1 MIRRPPRSTRTDT
14 LFPYTTLFRSVSACG
29 YRRQIAGV
37 PNVDEVASASEM
49 PRVSSLRTRPRD
61 SSVAFGCPRASCSDP
76 QSSKSACEVSTG
88 LRAHFRRSERTFG
101 RLPRYGHGD
110 GDILRLPS
118 RESFVE
124 GGCIVQEN
132 RKSDGCGKGAEER
145 YS

>member
-1 MIRRPPRSTRTDT
+1 
-14 LFPYTTLFRSVSACG
+14 
-29 YRRQIAGV
+29 
-37 PNVDEVASASEM
+37 M

-132 RKSDGCGKGAEER
+132 RTTEGCRKAAQKSYSSTLCRSRLPTSREGPRSQCLVVHTGIRSEER
-145 YS
+145 RVGQDCVSTCNTRW

>member
-1 MIRRPPRSTRTDT
+1 MCSAAGDVAEGVAV
-14 LFPYTTLFRSVSACG
+14 VSAGG

-37 PNVDEVASASEM
+37 ANVDEVASASEM

-61 SSVAFGCPRASCSDP
+61 SSVAFGCPKASCSDP

-101 RLPRYGHGD
+101 RFPRYGHGD

-118 RESFVE
+118 RESLVE

-132 RKSDGCGKGAEER
+132 RKSDGCRTNATKDR
-145 YS
+145 KSNRLNSSH

>member
-14 LFPYTTLFRSVSACG
+14 LFPYTTPFRS
-29 YRRQIAGV
+29 
-37 PNVDEVASASEM
+37 
-49 PRVSSLRTRPRD
+49 D

-132 RKSDGCGKGAEER
+132 RKSDGCRKTAQKR

>member
-1 MIRRPPRSTRTDT
+1 MRISDWSSDVCSSD
-14 LFPYTTLFRSVSACG
+14 LSACG

-88 LRAHFRRSERTFG
+88 LRAHFRRSERTF
-101 RLPRYGHGD
+101 RSEEHTSELQSLMRISYAVFC
-110 GDILRLPS
+110 LKKKKQL
-118 RESFVE
+118 
-124 GGCIVQEN
+124 N
-132 RKSDGCGKGAEER
+132 R
-145 YS
+145 